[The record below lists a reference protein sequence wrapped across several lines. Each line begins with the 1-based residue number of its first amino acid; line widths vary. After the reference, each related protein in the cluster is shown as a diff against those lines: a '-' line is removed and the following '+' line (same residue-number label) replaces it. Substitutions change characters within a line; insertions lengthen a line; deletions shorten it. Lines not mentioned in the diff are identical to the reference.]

1 MLRLGLGLNAYN
13 INHYA
18 RMRNACVGRRTA
30 NSRAAEAAAMGFLA
44 NGEAFAKQ
52 RLLEMMRA
60 SA

>member
-1 MLRLGLGLNAYN
+1 MLRLELAPNAYN

-18 RMRNACVGRRTA
+18 RMRNAYVGRRA
-30 NSRAAEAAAMGFLA
+30 AYSRAAEAAAMGFHA

-52 RLLEMMRA
+52 RLLEMMGG